1 MQPPPRK
8 VSGGAGGGQRERGPG
23 QRERGVLRR
32 CRRSRAGSWS
42 GDRGS
47 GVAPGGP
54 GAGLGKRGRGWAVT
68 CSGTRGGGR
77 GGERYREQRAPPRI
91 AVRPG
96 PQRNRALNGAVPQ
109 VKLTQEVRV
118 HLLEQL
124 SGLQGK
130 QQRDAELLEDI
141 R

>member
-1 MQPPPRK
+1 ML
-8 VSGGAGGGQRERGPG
+8 GPG
-23 QRERGVLRR
+23 PAGAAHAPRSPSRVL
-32 CRRSRAGSWS
+32 S
-42 GDRGS
+42 
-47 GVAPGGP
+47 
-54 GAGLGKRGRGWAVT
+54 
-68 CSGTRGGGR
+68 
-77 GGERYREQRAPPRI
+77 
-91 AVRPG
+91 
-96 PQRNRALNGAVPQ
+96 GAVPQ